1 MSSATQLRDH
11 PAGYGVVSRAF
22 HWIMAAFIVW
32 QLVTVLT
39 RILANDTA
47 LANFFWGTHFSVG
60 FTIFVLAILRGAW
73 GLSNLSNRPSHEGP
87 APLRAAA
94 TIGHFAMYAL
104 MIVVPF
110 LAILRAA
117 NNGRGFSVYG
127 VQLVAPGGEPNPA
140 LTAPASA
147 LHGLLGFVLFI
158 LIAGHIAFALW
169 HGLARRDGTLDRM
182 TKGRSAR
189 PFGA

>member
-1 MSSATQLRDH
+1 MSATTLRDH

-39 RILANDTA
+39 RVLADETA
-47 LANFFWGTHFSVG
+47 VATFFWSTHYSVG
-60 FTIFVLAILRGAW
+60 FTIFVLAILRGVW

-87 APLRAAA
+87 PALRTAA
-94 TIGHFAMYAL
+94 TLGHGAMYAL
-104 MIVVPF
+104 MIVVPV
-110 LAILRAA
+110 LAILRSA

-127 VQLVAPGGEPNPA
+127 WQLVAPGGEPNPA
-140 LTAPASA
+140 LTAPANA
-147 LHGLLGFVLFI
+147 VHGLLGFVLFA
-158 LIAGHIAFALW
+158 LIAGHVAFALW
-169 HGLARRDGTLDRM
+169 HGLVRRDGTLDRM